1 LSIWSI
7 NPDGSSPT
15 RLTDDKDRT
24 AKLPNFV
31 SVYDSSP
38 VWSPDGTEIAF
49 ISNRNYLFGL
59 YVMNADGSNAR
70 LLTELP
76 EPAQPAWSPDG
87 SKIVFS
93 AGIRIT
99 LEPHKPHT
107 DIYVINVDGSGLT
120 QLTRDSG
127 LNGSPSWSP
136 DGKQIAFVSNR
147 DLDGKEKI
155 WIMNADGTNQRI
167 ISTGVYGGL
176 PAWSPDGNK
185 ILFTSSRTCPADIG
199 IGIYVMNADG
209 SDSRLLTNDPNSC
222 GVYSWPRWSPDGTKI
237 VTSFQ
242 PRGRGDITPPR
253 QIIVMNADGS
263 NPINIS
269 NRGQYYFNTGL
280 SMFTDVEPHWQPLLT
295 RPQVAPS
302 IIGFSAPSYTVN
314 EKAGRVAITVT
325 RTGNLNDV
333 ASCFYVT
340 LSNTMPMLQH
350 SDPAATGTLRFAPGE
365 SSKTISFT
373 VGRHNADSYKLILSD
388 NEGNAT
394 FLGGIKEATLT
405 ILR

>member
-1 LSIWSI
+1 MEEARPMSSTGRLLIIVTLLSAAIAPATYSQTTARTTPTPAGVRYNGKIVFSSDRHNKALSIWSI

-127 LNGSPSWSP
+127 LNGS
-136 DGKQIAFVSNR
+136 QI
-147 DLDGKEKI
+147 
-155 WIMNADGTNQRI
+155 
-167 ISTGVYGGL
+167 
-176 PAWSPDGNK
+176 
-185 ILFTSSRTCPADIG
+185 
-199 IGIYVMNADG
+199 
-209 SDSRLLTNDPNSC
+209 
-222 GVYSWPRWSPDGTKI
+222 
-237 VTSFQ
+237 
-242 PRGRGDITPPR
+242 GR
-253 QIIVMNADGS
+253 A
-263 NPINIS
+263 
-269 NRGQYYFNTGL
+269 
-280 SMFTDVEPHWQPLLT
+280 
-295 RPQVAPS
+295 
-302 IIGFSAPSYTVN
+302 
-314 EKAGRVAITVT
+314 
-325 RTGNLNDV
+325 
-333 ASCFYVT
+333 
-340 LSNTMPMLQH
+340 
-350 SDPAATGTLRFAPGE
+350 
-365 SSKTISFT
+365 
-373 VGRHNADSYKLILSD
+373 
-388 NEGNAT
+388 
-394 FLGGIKEATLT
+394 
-405 ILR
+405 